1 MITPTPRSL
10 ELFLAYAADA
20 SNWGGNPPVGEN
32 VGGSREDSGSLTQL
46 KRAGLI
52 TTTKDGYD
60 VLIHFTDA
68 GRDLASR
75 HGVEIPL

>member
-20 SNWGGNPPVGEN
+20 ANWGGVSPVGEN
-32 VGGSREDSGSLTQL
+32 VGGSREDNGSLTQL

-52 TTTKDGYD
+52 DTVKDGYD
-60 VLIHFTDA
+60 ILVHFTAA
-68 GRDLASR
+68 GRALAAR
-75 HGVEIPL
+75 HGIEIPR